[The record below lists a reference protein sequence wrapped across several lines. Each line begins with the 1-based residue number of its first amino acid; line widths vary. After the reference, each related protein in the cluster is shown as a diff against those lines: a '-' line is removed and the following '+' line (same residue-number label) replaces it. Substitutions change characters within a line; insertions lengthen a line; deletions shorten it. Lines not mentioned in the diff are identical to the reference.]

1 MEMTGR
7 IVVIGAGMA
16 GLACALALSEPGR
29 EIVVLDRDPAPGGNV
44 ETAFRDWERKGVTQL
59 RHSHVFLGRLY
70 CLIRD
75 FYPELLAEL
84 KASGAREWTFA
95 DGVPKTLKD
104 QFAPQAGDD
113 DMTILFSRRT
123 TFEFKIRKF
132 AERRPG
138 VTFRTG
144 APVKGIV
151 AERRD
156 GRLVVTGVALAT
168 TDGEEVLSAD
178 IVVDASGRNS
188 QIPEQLAA
196 LGAIL
201 PYEEHPAGILYFTR
215 HYRFRDGASEPERGE
230 VPGAGDLGYLKYGI
244 FNADNRHFSL
254 TLAVPE
260 IETALRMAIPRP
272 ETFDAICARLPGVQ
286 KWTDNRTA
294 EPVSKVFGMG
304 NLKNAWRSYIAKDGT
319 PAALNFFAVGD
330 SLVRSNP
337 LYGRGCSQAFIA
349 AHILAEALEMHNDPA
364 ERAQA
369 YDRTVRSE
377 LKPFWDAMVR
387 QDKASIRRA
396 ENEQDPN
403 YKPSAK
409 ARWIKSFVDDA
420 INPAT
425 RGDMKVLRAVMRP
438 FQMLEA
444 PSVWLRNPF
453 VVGRVL
459 WMWMKPKSAKAQFY
473 TPKLGPERTEMLQAL
488 NLAPIQAVA

>member
-1 MEMTGR
+1 MGER

-16 GLACALALSEPGR
+16 GLGCALALGKPGR
-29 EIVVLDRDPAPGGNV
+29 EVIVLDRDPAPGGNV

-75 FYPELLAEL
+75 KYPELLAEL

-95 DGVPKTLKD
+95 DGVPKTLKNAYVPMQGD
-104 QFAPQAGDD
+104 Q

-123 TFEFKIRKF
+123 TFEFLIRKF

-138 VTFRTG
+138 VTFRTD
-144 APVKGIV
+144 AAVKGLTT
-151 AERRD
+151 ERRN
-156 GRLVVTGVALAT
+156 GRLVVTGVELVSREAV
-168 TDGEEVLSAD
+168 EILSAD

-188 QIPEQLAA
+188 LIPEQLAG
-196 LGAIL
+196 LGADL

-215 HYRFRDGASEPERGE
+215 HYRFRDGASEPERGD
-230 VPGAGDLGYLKYGI
+230 VPSAGDLGYLKFGV

-260 IETALRMAIPRP
+260 IETGLRAAIPRP
-272 ETFDAICARLPGVQ
+272 EVFDAICAKLPGV
-286 KWTDNRTA
+286 KSWTQPQTA

-304 NLKNAWRSYIAKDGT
+304 NLKNGWRSYVAKDGT

-349 AHILAEALEMHNDPA
+349 AHALNDALAASADPT
-364 ERAQA
+364 ERARD
-369 YDRTVRSE
+369 YDKAIRRE
-377 LKPFWDAMVR
+377 LKPFWDAMVK
-387 QDKASIRRA
+387 QDKAAIRRA
-396 ENEQDPN
+396 LNEQNPD
-403 YKPSAK
+403 YRPSAK
-409 ARWIKSFVDDA
+409 ARWVKSFVEDA
-420 INPAT
+420 IGPAT

-438 FQMLEA
+438 FQMLET
-444 PSVWLRNPF
+444 PNVWLRNPF
-453 VVGRVL
+453 IVGRVL

-473 TPKLGPERTEMLQAL
+473 TPKLGPDRADMLRDL
-488 NLAPIQAVA
+488 NAAAIQSAA

>member
-1 MEMTGR
+1 MPER
-7 IVVIGAGMA
+7 IVVVGAGMA
-16 GLACALALSEPGR
+16 GLACALALSEPER
-29 EIVVLDRDPAPGGNV
+29 EVIVLDRDPAPGGNV

-84 KASGAREWTFA
+84 KAAGAREWTFA

-104 QFAPQAGDD
+104 EYAPMKGDED
-113 DMTILFSRRT
+113 LTILFSRRT
-123 TFEFKIRKF
+123 TFEFLIRKF
-132 AERRPG
+132 AERRAG
-138 VTFRTG
+138 VTFRTN
-144 APVKGIV
+144 AAVKGLLT
-151 AERRD
+151 ERRN
-156 GRLVVTGVALAT
+156 GQLTVAGVQLAT
-168 TDGEEVLSAD
+168 EAGLEALSAD
-178 IVVDASGRNS
+178 IVVDATGRNS
-188 QIPEQLAA
+188 QFPEQLAA
-196 LGAIL
+196 LGAAL

-215 HYRFRDGASEPERGE
+215 HYRFRDGVSEPERGDI
-230 VPGAGDLGYLKYGI
+230 PGAGDLGYLKYGI

-260 IETALRMAIPRP
+260 IETTLRTAIPRP
-272 ETFDAICARLPGVQ
+272 DIFDAICAKLPGVQ
-286 KWTDNRTA
+286 KWTDPKTA

-304 NLKNAWRSYIAKDGT
+304 NLKNGWRSYVAKDGT
-319 PAALNFFAVGD
+319 PATLNFFAVGD

-349 AHILAEALEMHNDPA
+349 AHTLAEVLDRYADPS
-364 ERAQA
+364 ERARA
-369 YDRTVRSE
+369 YDKGVRQE
-377 LKPFWDAMVR
+377 LKPFWDAMVK
-387 QDKASIRRA
+387 QDKAAIRRA
-396 ENEQDPN
+396 ENEQNPG

-409 ARWIKSFVDDA
+409 ARWIKSFVEDA

-444 PSVWLRNPF
+444 PSVWLRNPYI
-453 VVGRVL
+453 VGRVL

-473 TPKLGPERTEMLQAL
+473 VPKLGPERAEMLREL
-488 NLAPIQAVA
+488 NVAPIQNAA

>member
-1 MEMTGR
+1 MGER
-7 IVVIGAGMA
+7 IVVVGAGMA
-16 GLACALALSEPGR
+16 GLACALALSGPDR
-29 EIVVLDRDPAPGGNV
+29 EVVVLDRDPAPGGNV

-75 FYPELLAEL
+75 KYPELLAEL
-84 KASGAREWTFA
+84 KAAGAREWTFA

-104 QFAPQAGDD
+104 EYVPAPGDD
-113 DMTILFSRRT
+113 DLTILFSRRT
-123 TFEFKIRKF
+123 TFEFLIRKF
-132 AERRPG
+132 AERRAG
-138 VTFRTG
+138 VTFRTN
-144 APVKGIV
+144 AAVKGLLT
-151 AERRD
+151 ERRE
-156 GRLVVTGVALAT
+156 GRLHVTGVEIA
-168 TDGEEVLSAD
+168 GEAAPETLTAS
-178 IVVDASGRNS
+178 IVVDATGRNS
-188 QIPEQLAA
+188 QFPEQLAA
-196 LGAIL
+196 LGAAL
-201 PYEEHPAGILYFTR
+201 PYEEHTAGILYFTR
-215 HYRFRDGASEPERGE
+215 HYRLRDGVPEPERGDI
-230 VPGAGDLGYLKYGI
+230 PGAGDLGYLKYGV

-260 IETALRMAIPRP
+260 IETALRTAIPRP
-272 ETFDAICARLPGVQ
+272 DVFDAICAKLPGVV
-286 KWTDNRTA
+286 KWTDPKTA

-304 NLKNAWRSYIAKDGT
+304 NLKNGWRAYVAKDGT
-319 PAALNFFAVGD
+319 PAALSFFAVGD

-349 AHILAEALEMHNDPA
+349 GHALADALAESHDPI
-364 ERAQA
+364 ERARA
-369 YDRTVRSE
+369 YDRAIRRE

-387 QDKASIRRA
+387 QDKAAIRRA
-396 ENEQDPN
+396 ENEQNPD

-409 ARWIKSFVDDA
+409 ARWIKSFVEDA

-459 WMWMKPKSAKAQFY
+459 RMWMKPKSSKAHLY
-473 TPKLGPERTEMLQAL
+473 VPKLGPDRGEMLREL
-488 NLAPIQAVA
+488 NLSPIQNAA

>member
-1 MEMTGR
+1 MGEKI
-7 IVVIGAGMA
+7 IVMGAGMA

-29 EIVVLDRDPAPGGNV
+29 EIIVLDRDPAPGGNV
-44 ETAFRDWERKGVTQL
+44 ETAFKDWERKGVTQL
-59 RHSHVFLGRLY
+59 RHSHVFLGRLF

-84 KASGAREWTFA
+84 KANGAREWTFA

-104 QFAPQAGDD
+104 EYAPMPGDED
-113 DMTILFSRRT
+113 LTILFSRRT
-123 TFEFKIRKF
+123 TFEFLIRKF
-132 AERRPG
+132 AERRAG
-138 VTFRTG
+138 VTLRTS
-144 APVKGIV
+144 AAVKGLLT
-151 AERRD
+151 ERRN
-156 GRLVVTGVALAT
+156 GLLTVTGVELIKE
-168 TDGEEVLSAD
+168 DGVETLTAD
-178 IVVDASGRNS
+178 IVIDATGRNS
-188 QIPEQLAA
+188 QIPEQLSA

-215 HYRFRDGASEPERGE
+215 HYRFRDGVSEPERGD

-260 IETALRMAIPRP
+260 IETTLRTAIPRP
-272 ETFDAICARLPGVQ
+272 ETFDAICAKLPGVQ
-286 KWTDNRTA
+286 AWTKPQTA

-304 NLKNAWRSYIAKDGT
+304 NLKNGWRAYVAKDGT

-349 AHILAEALEMHNDPA
+349 GHLLAEVLDRYPDPA
-364 ERAQA
+364 DRARA
-369 YDRTVRSE
+369 YDKGVRQE
-377 LKPFWDAMVR
+377 LKPFWDAMVK

-396 ENEQDPN
+396 AAEQDPT
-403 YKPSAK
+403 YKSSAK
-409 ARWIKSFVDDA
+409 ARWIKSFVEDA

-453 VVGRVL
+453 IVGRVL
-459 WMWMKPKSAKAQFY
+459 WMWMKPKSAKARFY
-473 TPKLGPERTEMLQAL
+473 QPKLGPDRAEMLREL
-488 NLAPIQAVA
+488 NVVPIQTAA